1 MGYRRRALWEW
12 PLVAMF
18 GRDFRRIP
26 RGLLLDP
33 MLSGH
38 ARGNL
43 LDGMRHRRETLPP
56 WLACVGTGLALANL
70 AVVWPAARRA
80 TTLPF
85 IGAGAL
91 VAVGWSHVFGQ
102 QIMEDNAL
110 ISLAVLQ
117 AEEHVQSVRAR
128 HEQAVRIL
136 SRREQEPF
144 VLMLR
149 SFDEVF
155 ERRKGSDAIPH
166 GSPGAV
172 EVLRSFRPDTRAEE
186 KLAERLSRWFP
197 VVAVHNPSDDY
208 PEQRTDI
215 ARLFVPED
223 EDWRAVIRRLVT
235 LAGYICV
242 HVTQLTPGVTAELEA
257 ILDADRAG
265 STAVILC
272 DLPDDE
278 DGMRDTVY
286 KFFRGVGYDAPD
298 PVPARRTDAPLDRFR
313 QVVSQQA
320 IDYGALDRCSPFAG
334 WITAKGERVLLVS

>member
-1 MGYRRRALWEW
+1 MGFRRRALWEW

-43 LDGMRHRRETLPP
+43 LDGMRYRRETFPP
-56 WLACVGTGLALANL
+56 WLACVGAGFALANL
-70 AVVWPAARRA
+70 PAVWPAARRA

-85 IGAGAL
+85 IGAGVL
-91 VAVGWSHVFGQ
+91 VAGGWSHVLGQ

-110 ISLAVLQ
+110 ISLAVLD
-117 AEEHVQSVRAR
+117 AEEHVQRVRAR

-149 SFDEVF
+149 SFDEVL
-155 ERRKGSDAIPH
+155 ERRKGSDAVPH

-172 EVLRSFRPDTRAEE
+172 QALRLFRPDTRAEE
-186 KLAERLSRWFP
+186 KLAERLSQWFP
-197 VVAVHNPSDDY
+197 VVAVHNPSDDF

-223 EDWRAVIRRLVT
+223 EDWRAVIRRLVA
-235 LAGYICV
+235 LAEYICV

-257 ILDADRAG
+257 ILDAGREA

-272 DLPDDE
+272 DRPDDE
-278 DGMRDTVY
+278 GGVRDTMY
-286 KFFRGVGYDAPD
+286 EFFRGMGYDAPD
-298 PVPARRTDAPLDRFR
+298 PVAADRTDSPLDWFG
-313 QVVSQQA
+313 QVISQTA
-320 IDYGALDRCSPFAG
+320 IDYGTLDRSPPFAG
-334 WITAKGERVLLVS
+334 WITAKGDRV